1 MTCPS
6 CGAGVPDRARFC
18 PSCGHPLHARADER
32 RIVTVLFG
40 DLVGF
45 TTMSETRDPESVKN
59 IVDQCFERLAADIT
73 AFGGRV
79 DKIIGDAIV
88 ALFGAP
94 VAHEDDGERAVR
106 AALQMQRTIAG
117 MATQVGV
124 DVRLRIGVNTGE
136 VLVGALR
143 AGGDYTAMGDVVNVA
158 SRLQTLA
165 APGQIL
171 VGPDTHDCTHAVMH
185 YEHLGAVPVKGREEP
200 VEAWVA
206 IEALAPPG
214 RRPRRSPTPLV
225 GRDHELGLLS
235 HSLATATARRRPQL
249 VLLLGEAGIG
259 KSRLA
264 EEAASMAA
272 CDYDASV
279 LEGRCV
285 PYGEANAWWPVAE
298 ALRQACDIKPD
309 DPADVW
315 RAKTRTT
322 AEETTGLTGTELDRI
337 VESLQHLMGD
347 EDALAELDPVRARD
361 EARRALHI
369 LIEGIARSRPLVIVL
384 SELHWADDLVLD
396 LVDDMFDRSR
406 GLPVVLVATA
416 RPELE
421 ERWAPKPGRHNAVVL
436 HVDPLDDTAAD
447 ELLTSLLGTAP
458 PPDLRALLLER
469 SGGNPFFLEELVAL
483 LNEAGVLH
491 QKGQPAGEA
500 AGDLPATLRGLVAA
514 RLDSLSSRE
523 RGVLEDAAVGGRT
536 GRLDALVAMAE
547 SRGDTDVARILVDLA
562 TKDLLIV
569 DEGAWSFRSEV
580 VREVAYET
588 LTKAARARRH
598 AALADWLVER
608 TRGLGREDEELEQI
622 AHHYG
627 VAAELVRELGG
638 SIEGVPV
645 DILGQALK
653 SIERAAVRA
662 HERDMHPVSLRLLD
676 QAMRLL
682 PPDSEHKPR
691 VLHARAK
698 AQAGLHRLAE
708 AQEDLADLLA
718 IAEAKNDK
726 GWEAAAL
733 TVLGD
738 VQQRA
743 GEPEA
748 SIATL
753 ERAVALWS
761 ELDNA
766 AGKAEALGNLGFTLL
781 QNDDPSRAEGPFT
794 EALELAR
801 STGDRRATAWAQQ
814 RLAWISF
821 YRGDT
826 SAAEERLEKAAATFR
841 EIGDN
846 GGLAWANGLM
856 AWVRFFQG
864 RHDEA
869 GALADSIIGE
879 AKNMGDKWA
888 FAMVLVLQASVR
900 LLTGRPL
907 EAVEPARNAR
917 TLFEQIDDTGG
928 QAQAIALVSRA
939 LIASG
944 AVEEGLESLVEYA
957 EPAAKVTS
965 TKGRG
970 SGFVGMA
977 EASIFNQ
984 IGDPERAAAAIG
996 MHGPGAPED
1005 SIGHAER
1012 EAVLGIIRL
1021 QQGEVPAALQ
1031 ALRVA
1036 EQTAHTDGERA
1047 NINGALSLA
1056 LVASGNP
1063 SDALDVSAKVDD
1075 PNTGTYLDHTI
1086 ATIGAGF
1093 AFFQLAQRP
1102 EGERAFARALAT
1114 VDGTT
1119 DRLSQAVVRLAY
1131 GRALE
1136 GIGAEESAE
1145 VLEDA
1150 RHRLDALGIEAG
1162 GWDTAFTLAARA
1174 GAARPTPAT
1183 SDTN

>member
-1 MTCPS
+1 MVKLPLVSLKSTAPLTLVGGAGAVEVVVEPVDDVLTVTTVTSSLALPPAAVLAGASATALAGSGVLLPPHAAGRRTSTDIVVTMRRRRMPGSMPRGRVTRATRLGFRTGGPPILALMTCPS
-6 CGAGVPDRARFC
+6 CGAAVPELARFC

-45 TTMSETRDPESVKN
+45 TTLSETRDPESVKN

-79 DKIIGDAIV
+79 DKIIGDAVV

-117 MATQVGV
+117 MASHVGV
-124 DVRLRIGVNTGE
+124 DVRLRIGINTGE

-165 APGQIL
+165 APGQVL
-171 VGPDTHDCTHAVMH
+171 VGSDTYDCTHAVMH
-185 YEHLGAVPVKGREEP
+185 YEHLGSVPVKGREEP
-200 VEAWVA
+200 VESWVA

-214 RRPRRSPTPLV
+214 RRPRRSPTPMI
-225 GRDHELGLLS
+225 GREHELGLLS

-272 CDYDASV
+272 LDYGASV

-309 DPADVW
+309 DAADVW
-315 RAKTRTT
+315 RAKARTT
-322 AEETTGLTGTELDRI
+322 AEDATGLTGTELDRV
-337 VESLQHLMGD
+337 VEALQHLMGD
-347 EDALAELDPVRARD
+347 EDALADLDPVRARD
-361 EARRALHI
+361 EARRALHT

-436 HVDPLDDTAAD
+436 HVDPLDDAAAD

-491 QKGQPAGEA
+491 QPGLPAGEA

-514 RLDSLSSRE
+514 RLDSLSARE

-547 SRGDTDVARILVDLA
+547 SRGETDVAATLLDLA
-562 TKDLLIV
+562 TKDLLLV
-569 DEGAWSFRSEV
+569 DEGTWSFRSEV

-598 AALADWLVER
+598 AALAEWLVER

-627 VAAELVRELGG
+627 VAAELDRELGT
-638 SIEGVPV
+638 IVGVPD
-645 DILGQALK
+645 DILGRALK

-662 HERDMHPVSLRLLD
+662 HERDMHPVSVRLLD

-682 PPDSEHKPR
+682 PPESEHKPR

-698 AQAGLHRLAE
+698 AQAGLHRLTA
-708 AQEDLADLLA
+708 AREDLDDLLA
-718 IAEAKNDK
+718 IAAATNGK

-761 ELDNA
+761 ELDDP
-766 AGKAEALGNLGFTLL
+766 AGKAE
-781 QNDDPSRAEGPFT
+781 
-794 EALELAR
+794 
-801 STGDRRATAWAQQ
+801 
-814 RLAWISF
+814 
-821 YRGDT
+821 
-826 SAAEERLEKAAATFR
+826 
-841 EIGDN
+841 
-846 GGLAWANGLM
+846 
-856 AWVRFFQG
+856 
-864 RHDEA
+864 
-869 GALADSIIGE
+869 
-879 AKNMGDKWA
+879 
-888 FAMVLVLQASVR
+888 
-900 LLTGRPL
+900 
-907 EAVEPARNAR
+907 
-917 TLFEQIDDTGG
+917 
-928 QAQAIALVSRA
+928 
-939 LIASG
+939 
-944 AVEEGLESLVEYA
+944 
-957 EPAAKVTS
+957 
-965 TKGRG
+965 
-970 SGFVGMA
+970 
-977 EASIFNQ
+977 
-984 IGDPERAAAAIG
+984 
-996 MHGPGAPED
+996 
-1005 SIGHAER
+1005 
-1012 EAVLGIIRL
+1012 
-1021 QQGEVPAALQ
+1021 
-1031 ALRVA
+1031 
-1036 EQTAHTDGERA
+1036 
-1047 NINGALSLA
+1047 
-1056 LVASGNP
+1056 
-1063 SDALDVSAKVDD
+1063 
-1075 PNTGTYLDHTI
+1075 
-1086 ATIGAGF
+1086 
-1093 AFFQLAQRP
+1093 
-1102 EGERAFARALAT
+1102 
-1114 VDGTT
+1114 
-1119 DRLSQAVVRLAY
+1119 
-1131 GRALE
+1131 
-1136 GIGAEESAE
+1136 
-1145 VLEDA
+1145 
-1150 RHRLDALGIEAG
+1150 
-1162 GWDTAFTLAARA
+1162 
-1174 GAARPTPAT
+1174 
-1183 SDTN
+1183 